1 MKGFKNSWIVTEK
14 GLEKTSLVYDELFT
28 EIGTEHEE
36 LEQLPEDYVVV
47 PGFID
52 QHIHGAAGSDAM
64 DGTVEDLSK
73 IANAVAKEGTTA
85 FLATTMTQSPENIT
99 NALKAVRDYIESKPA
114 TGAEVLGVH
123 LEGPF
128 ISKDFAGAQPYEYIA
143 TPDVEVFKKYQD
155 ASGDNIRL
163 VSLAPEEEGS
173 SELIA
178 YLKANNIVAS
188 IGHSNSKYAD
198 VEKAV
203 KAGATNLTHT
213 YNAMKPVHHREVGT
227 VGSAYLFDQLAC
239 ECICDGIHV
248 SSPAIKLLHKNKPN
262 DKFILVTDAMRA
274 KHLPDG
280 VSELGGQ
287 TVIVKNGEARLE
299 NGTLAGSVL
308 RMNNAVKN
316 VMNFLNLPLE
326 EVVKYASINP
336 AKNLGVADK
345 LGSIAVGKRADFVV
359 LDKDLNVVKTVRAGK
374 VIFEKYQNEP
384 F

>member
-28 EIGTEHEE
+28 EIGKEYEE
-36 LEQLPEDYVVV
+36 LETLPEDYVVV

-52 QHIHGAAGSDAM
+52 QHIHGAGGSDAM
-64 DGTVEDLSK
+64 DGTLEDLK
-73 IANAVAKEGTTA
+73 IIATSLAKEGTTA
-85 FLATTMTQSPENIT
+85 FLATTMTQSPENIE
-99 NALKAVRDYIESKPA
+99 NALKAVKEYIALNSDEGSQI
-114 TGAEVLGVH
+114 LGVH

-143 TPDVEVFKKYQD
+143 TPNVEVFKRYQD

-173 SELIA
+173 SELIK
-178 YLKANNIVAS
+178 YLKDNNIVAS

-227 VGSAYLFDQLAC
+227 VGSAYLFDALAC

-248 SSPAIKLLHKNKPN
+248 SGPAIRLLHKNKPN
-262 DKFILVTDAMRA
+262 DKFVLITDAMRA

-287 TVIVKNGEARLE
+287 VVIVKNGEARLE

-308 RMNNAVKN
+308 RMNVAVKN

-336 AKNLGVADK
+336 AKNLGVDNL
-345 LGSIAVGKRADFVV
+345 LGSIKEGKRADFVI

-374 VIFEKYQNEP
+374 VIYER
-384 F
+384 